1 MGTFTHLS
9 ESGEQS
15 SSKGHFIQL
24 IALAQVDGRIVPD
37 EEKLLQKMAVRLSIT
52 EEEAAELMSNP
63 SDYHFIPPASREE
76 RYERFIHYIQLV
88 HADGVVHPMEIK
100 LLNKLGQGLGFTQER
115 MNEKLPIIIGHLRNG
130 MNREAVLNALL

>member
-24 IALAQVDGRIVPD
+24 VALAQVDGRISQ
-37 EEKLLQKMAVRLSIT
+37 EEDRMLRKMALKLSIT
-52 EEEAAELMSNP
+52 EEEAAELISNP
-63 SDYHFIPPASREE
+63 ADYNFIPPASREE
-76 RYERFIHYIQLV
+76 RYERFIHYVQLM
-88 HADGVVHPMEIK
+88 HADGVVHPLEIK

-115 MNEKLPIIIGHLRNG
+115 MNEKLPIIVAHLRNG